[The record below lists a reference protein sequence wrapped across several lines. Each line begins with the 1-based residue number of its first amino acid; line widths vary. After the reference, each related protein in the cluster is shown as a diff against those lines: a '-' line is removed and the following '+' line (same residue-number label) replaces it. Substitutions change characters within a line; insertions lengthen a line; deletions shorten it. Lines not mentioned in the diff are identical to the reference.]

1 MPDSLYPSSAS
12 QLDACHRHPGNDC
25 GSRRAHP
32 SHCASLRSQR
42 DNIHN
47 LLRLALWV
55 HRQPASLH
63 RPRSGDRLHWFVPQ
77 ESIKIEKK
85 SFLWTIGLLFPV
97 GAGLDFFFARFFF
110 VFPNE
115 GATLGIKAPALGAPV
130 PIEEYAFYLAGFL
143 CVLLLYIWLDQYWLA
158 AYNVETEIQPTK
170 AVPPPSPSFTRN
182 PSFSTVILIGSA
194 ILYKEVPL
202 TLLTGSFPGYFIFL
216 ALTALVP
223 SSALLPSTRPVINWR
238 AFSLAVFFV
247 LLVSLM
253 WEATLAIP
261 YGWWNYRDE
270 QMLGVRITGWGELPI
285 EAVFLWMA
293 VTYSTVIVYETVKC
307 WREPPAKSV
316 RRALFGEPVRP
327 ATNATSTSYPPSYK
341 ASPERT
347 VHTLRLPRHTNLPPM
362 MNQFM
367 RKCDPTELCGMIFI
381 KSRSTFSGVVSFV
394 NSSRR
399 DNRITCVSTTT
410 PTAIPYQDP
419 NTTFPVFLATPGSVK
434 ISSIVSGTFPLKL
447 LRHHPGR
454 PLNRLRLVPK
464 KSSRPNQLLKLR
476 QGLRSHRL
484 QVKAP

>member
-1 MPDSLYPSSAS
+1 MPDTPTSPRLSSMLVIAILAMIAVPAALTLHTVHLSALNATTSTTSGASPYGYTVSL
-12 QLDACHRHPGNDC
+12 
-25 GSRRAHP
+25 
-32 SHCASLRSQR
+32 
-42 DNIHN
+42 
-47 LLRLALWV
+47 LLFIVPVLV
-55 HRQPASLH
+55 IVF
-63 RPRSGDRLHWFVPQ
+63 WFVPQ

-85 SFLWTIGLLFPV
+85 SFLWTIGLLFPI

-158 AYNVETEIQPTK
+158 AYNVETESSHRKQFHRLLKLHPESIIL
-170 AVPPPSPSFTRN
+170 A
-182 PSFSTVILIGSA
+182 VILVGGG
-194 ILYKEVPL
+194 ILYKRYLSPSPA
-202 TLLTGSFPGYFIFL
+202 GFPGYFIFL

-307 WREPPAKSV
+307 WQASGKSI
-316 RRALFGEPVRP
+316 RRALFGEPVRR
-327 ATNATSTSYPPSYK
+327 A
-341 ASPERT
+341 
-347 VHTLRLPRHTNLPPM
+347 
-362 MNQFM
+362 
-367 RKCDPTELCGMIFI
+367 
-381 KSRSTFSGVVSFV
+381 
-394 NSSRR
+394 
-399 DNRITCVSTTT
+399 
-410 PTAIPYQDP
+410 
-419 NTTFPVFLATPGSVK
+419 
-434 ISSIVSGTFPLKL
+434 
-447 LRHHPGR
+447 
-454 PLNRLRLVPK
+454 
-464 KSSRPNQLLKLR
+464 
-476 QGLRSHRL
+476 
-484 QVKAP
+484 